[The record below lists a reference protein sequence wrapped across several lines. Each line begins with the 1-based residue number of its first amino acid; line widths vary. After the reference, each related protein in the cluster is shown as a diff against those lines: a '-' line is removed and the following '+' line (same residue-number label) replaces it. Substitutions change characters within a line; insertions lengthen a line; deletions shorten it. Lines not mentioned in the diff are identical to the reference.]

1 MLRPMR
7 WLFLLLVLLGL
18 APLAIPQASSAGRF
32 DPEIQQKVEQLLSS
46 NSRFQNVHAT
56 VEDNIVT
63 LTGTVKL
70 YIDKLDAER
79 HVRHIQHVG
88 GVRNQIEVETTL
100 PDDVLLQKLSD
111 KLRYDRVGQGI
122 MFNNLKLGV
131 NNGVVTISGEVRDY
145 PSRDSALAVVASEP
159 GVKDVIND
167 IKVLPVSNFDDEL
180 RIKVA
185 RAIYGHSALQKYAID
200 PQSPIRI
207 VVDNGHVKLE
217 GVVDSEMDKQIAE
230 IQAKSVPGVF
240 SVENNL
246 VVANQ
251 KTK

>member
-1 MLRPMR
+1 MLRAMCG
-7 WLFLLLVLLGL
+7 LFLLLVVAGL
-18 APLAIPQASSAGRF
+18 AAIAVPQERSAGRS
-32 DPEIQQKVEQLLSS
+32 DPEIQQQIVRLLSS

-79 HVRHIQHVG
+79 HVHHVSHVA
-88 GVRNQIEVETTL
+88 GVRNQIEVETTV
-100 PDDVLLQKLSD
+100 PDDVLRQRLSD

-122 MFNNLKLGV
+122 MFNNLKV
-131 NNGVVTISGEVRDY
+131 SVEDGVVTIGGEVRDY
-145 PSRDSALAVVASEP
+145 PSRDSALAIVETEP
-159 GVKDVIND
+159 GVKDVIDD

-185 RAIYGHSALQKYAID
+185 RAIYGHPALQKYAID

-207 VVDNGHVKLE
+207 VVANGHVRLE
-217 GVVDSEMDKQIAE
+217 GVVDSAMDKQIAGV
-230 IQAKSVPGVF
+230 QASAVPGVF

-246 VVANQ
+246 AIRNEN
-251 KTK
+251 TK